1 MIARAASGDLYLELT
16 CANFAGSRL
25 SLDAAYTTVVYAA
38 SRDNLLPAK
47 LAHVNSRYRSPD
59 AALAIICFGA
69 ITMLFVYYT
78 IGATLQDALLLTNG
92 VGLGVYIIG
101 STSAIR
107 LLKSKNISK
116 IYPWISL
123 FLSLILV
130 AFVGIYSL
138 LFIFCLIIASL
149 IYITLRNNSVANSK

>member
-1 MIARAASGDLYLELT
+1 
-16 CANFAGSRL
+16 
-25 SLDAAYTTVVYAA
+25 
-38 SRDNLLPAK
+38 
-47 LAHVNSRYRSPD
+47 
-59 AALAIICFGA
+59 
-69 ITMLFVYYT
+69 MLFVYYT